1 MKKSVIVLLLL
12 AGCLGGFDLF
22 KSEDIDCGEDVQA
35 PRVPVDVVR
44 AYAPAILKSSV
55 ENAPLHKCV
64 DKRYV
69 GLVPP
74 PCKGEGWGCGVLDP
88 YFWGFAEK
96 GQPIEAFVFDV
107 PGRGVGLWFEVSKQP
122 DRKVIVCEFLPV
134 KKGMESVHGLMKDFC
149 YSDAGEFT
157 QDASFCSKIASPDV
171 RIECEARTF
180 SDVKKCD
187 LISNKSAKSKCISD
201 VARIFDDVRLCERIS
216 DALEQGNCR
225 LSVEGLKL
233 PSKGA
238 VIAQN

>member
-1 MKKSVIVLLLL
+1 MKKIAIVLLLL

-44 AYAPAILKSSV
+44 AYAPAILRESV
-55 ENAPLHKCV
+55 NSAPLHKCV

-74 PCKGEGWGCGVLDP
+74 KCNGEGWGCAVLDP
-88 YFWGFAEK
+88 QFWGFAEK

-122 DRKVIVCEFLPV
+122 DRKVIVCELLAV
-134 KKGMESVHGLMKDFC
+134 KKGMESVQGLFRDFC

-157 QDASFCSKIASPDV
+157 QDVSFCAKIANPDV
-171 RIECEARTF
+171 KIECEARTF

-187 LISNKSAKSKCISD
+187 LISQKSAKYKCITAI
-201 VARIFDDVRLCERIS
+201 ARIFDDSRLCDRIDDVS
-216 DALEQGNCR
+216 EQGNCK
-225 LSVEGLKL
+225 LSIEGLKL
-233 PSKGA
+233 ASKSA